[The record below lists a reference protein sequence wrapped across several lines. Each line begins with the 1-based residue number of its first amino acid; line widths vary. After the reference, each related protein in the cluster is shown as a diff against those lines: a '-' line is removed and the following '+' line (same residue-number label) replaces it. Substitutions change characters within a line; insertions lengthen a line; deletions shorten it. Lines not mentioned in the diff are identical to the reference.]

1 MGIRRK
7 TFQIDVFRVSFEV
20 VDEAIFGISCR
31 VIGLRRRAMSRLLVI
46 ARCTPIRIKKLD

>member
-1 MGIRRK
+1 MGIRRE

-31 VIGLRRRAMSRLLVI
+31 AIGLRRRAMSRLMVI